1 MHNYKSINSILLQ
14 FKNKKVSRET
24 FIGIIVSLILNKE
37 LFKTNQDV
45 VKFTNLAF
53 DLNFPMYITR
63 SRTLMVARICRV
75 LFNSDEKSIEKLS
88 NMTSTYLNDILSQ
101 QSELNLNTADKY
113 KNTRNDAL
121 SNMNKWIGGILK
133 KDK

>member
-45 VKFTNLAF
+45 VKFTSLAF

-75 LFNSDEKSIEKLS
+75 LFNSDEKSIEKFS
-88 NMTSTYLNDILSQ
+88 NMTSIYLNNILSQ